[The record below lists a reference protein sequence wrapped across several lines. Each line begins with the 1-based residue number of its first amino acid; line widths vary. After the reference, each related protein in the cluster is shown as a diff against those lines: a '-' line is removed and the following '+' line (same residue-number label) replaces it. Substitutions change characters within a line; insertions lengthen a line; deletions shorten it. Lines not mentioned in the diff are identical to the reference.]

1 MAKETKSAEAFK
13 RVLIRA
19 GLLDNNETILT
30 LCTGDD
36 DFFFEKWHA
45 MARHFIHKGNRV
57 RVAMRAKRTND
68 GKTICCPVV
77 TIRDY

>member
-1 MAKETKSAEAFK
+1 MAKETKAIEAFK
-13 RVLIRA
+13 RALIRA
-19 GLLDNNETILT
+19 GLLDNNGTILT

-36 DFFFEKWHA
+36 GFFFEKWHG

-57 RVAMRAKRTND
+57 RVAMRAKRTSD
-68 GKTICCPVV
+68 GKTLCTPEV